1 MQTARVTPLNA
12 RLLFTLFATVAAVS
26 PLSAQD
32 QAKRVSS
39 DPARRPPTADF
50 YFIDV
55 TLGNAT
61 LIVSPAGETMLLDT
75 STARTAGRVFE
86 TAKAAGVQRID
97 HLLLTH
103 YHDDHFGAA
112 AALAEKIPVGEF
124 IDHGPSVESNKDD
137 AWWQARRGPWFKPGK
152 GQLYDESVAAYEK
165 ARAKSRHRI
174 AKAGDVLPV
183 KGLLVQVLTAGGKVI
198 EKPVKGAG
206 GANAVC
212 SSFERRAPDDA
223 EDAQSIGVLVT
234 FGKFRFVYL
243 GDLSWNESG
252 ALFCP
257 EDKVGPVDAYVVT
270 HHAQSFPRSMG
281 DYYWGLSACPPCEL
295 AALRPRVAILSLGS
309 FGHRGGDDEAI
320 KVVRNSPGLEDL
332 WQTEKVIE
340 GGEREHNVPDDF
352 IAFVGRRDDTAR
364 FIKLSANADGSFT
377 VFNSRSQF
385 SKHYPA
391 RD

>member
-1 MQTARVTPLNA
+1 MKLTMALLLALVLLPLHSHGQDA
-12 RLLFTLFATVAAVS
+12 PS
-26 PLSAQD
+26 P
-32 QAKRVSS
+32 K
-39 DPARRPPTADF
+39 TADF

-61 LIVSPAGETMLLDT
+61 LIVTPAGETMLLDT
-75 STARTAGRVFE
+75 GTARTTGRVIE
-86 TAKAAGVQRID
+86 TARAAGVQRID
-97 HLLLTH
+97 HLLVTH

-112 AALAEKIPVGEF
+112 AELAEKMPVGEF

-165 ARAKSRHRI
+165 AREKSKHRVV
-174 AKAGDVLPV
+174 KSGDVLPV

-198 EKPVKGAG
+198 SKPLPGAG
-206 GANAVC
+206 GANAAG
-212 SSFERRAPDDA
+212 SFERRAPDDA

-252 ALFCP
+252 ALFTP

-281 DYYWGLSACPPCEL
+281 DYYRGLCACPPCEL
-295 AALRPRVAILSLGS
+295 EALRPRVAILSLGS

-340 GGEREHNVPDDF
+340 GGEKDHNSPDDF
-352 IAFVGRRDDTAR
+352 IAFVGRLDRTTR
-364 FIKLSANADGSFT
+364 FIKLSARADGSFT
-377 VFNSRSQF
+377 VSNSRNQF
-385 SKHYPA
+385 TKSYPA
-391 RD
+391 RK